1 MNSKANSVLFL
12 AENLPASIK
21 IPATK
26 KNKKQHSIP
35 NKRMQEM
42 CAPQPK
48 MKTCVIIK
56 KAGNKNDCQG
66 NPVFFER
73 KILQYLSG
81 GYEKEFSQGL

>member
-1 MNSKANSVLFL
+1 
-12 AENLPASIK
+12 
-21 IPATK
+21 
-26 KNKKQHSIP
+26 
-35 NKRMQEM
+35 M